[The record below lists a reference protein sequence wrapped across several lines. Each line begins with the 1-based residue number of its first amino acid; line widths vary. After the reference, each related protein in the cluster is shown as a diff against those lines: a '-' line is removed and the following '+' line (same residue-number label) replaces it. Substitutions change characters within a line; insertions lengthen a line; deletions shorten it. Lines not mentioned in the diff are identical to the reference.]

1 MTSQI
6 VEAEELLQP
15 FFRKLNRRDR
25 IGPEEQRALAEAAED
40 RLVYAAGEDLVVE
53 GERPTRSMLVTSGF
67 TCRYRTLPDG
77 QRQLTAIHLPGDFVD
92 LHSFLLKE
100 MDHSVG
106 ALSPT
111 TIITFPHERL
121 VKLTERFP
129 HLTRLLWLLTLLD
142 GSTHREWLVGMGRLS
157 AQERVAHL
165 FCEVYARLSSIGFAS
180 DYRFNLPITQAALAD
195 AVGISTVH
203 VNRVL
208 QELRMGGYISW
219 DGGQLVIQDWDRL
232 VALAQF
238 NDRYLHLVQEPR

>member
-1 MTSQI
+1 MPSQI

-15 FFRKLNRRDR
+15 FFRKLQRRDMM
-25 IGPEEQRALAEAAED
+25 GPEEQRAIAEAADE
-40 RLVYAAGEDLVVE
+40 RLLFAPGENLVTE
-53 GERPTRSMLVTSGF
+53 GERPHRSMLVTSGF
-67 TCRYRTLPDG
+67 TCRYRLLPDG

-100 MDHSVG
+100 MDHAVG
-106 ALSPT
+106 ALSPC

-121 VKLTERFP
+121 VKVTERFP

-142 GSTHREWLVGMGRLS
+142 GAIHREWLVGMGRLS
-157 AQERVAHL
+157 ALERTAHL
-165 FCEVYARLSSIGFAS
+165 LCEIYSRLAAIRFAS
-180 DYRFNLPITQAALAD
+180 DCQFNLPITQAALAD

-208 QELRMGGYISW
+208 QELRQSGYLSW
-219 DGGQLVIQDWDRL
+219 DGGMLRILDWDRL
-232 VALAQF
+232 TALAKF